1 MKKADYFL
9 YGIVLFGWSTSWL
22 PLKAQI
28 GSVDPEISI
37 LWRFTIALIICFIIT
52 KLQKLSLIFP
62 LKVHFKMAL
71 MGFFMFSTNFTL
83 FYYAS
88 EHVASGLLAVVWS
101 MTSII
106 NIFMVAIITR
116 SKPNY
121 FQLLA
126 SAIGLFGI
134 TLIFIPELKISKLA
148 LESLIMCIVGTISFC
163 LGNLVSRSLQ
173 NENIPVMS
181 SNSYGMLY
189 GCFVL
194 IIYALIL
201 DHPFRISFE
210 TSYLAGLLWLSII
223 STVLTFT
230 CYLTLLGRIGAG
242 RVGYATIVFPIFALL
257 ISTIF
262 ENYVWTP
269 LAFVGVSLII
279 LGNLIMAKSN

>member
-1 MKKADYFL
+1 MKRIDYFL

-22 PLKAQI
+22 PLKGQI
-28 GSVDPEISI
+28 GSVDPEVSI
-37 LWRFTIALIICFIIT
+37 LWRFIIALIICFIIS
-52 KLQKLSLIFP
+52 KLQNLNLIFP
-62 LKVHFKMAL
+62 LKIHLKMAL

-101 MTSII
+101 MTSLI
-106 NIFMVAIITR
+106 NIFMVAVITR

-134 TLIFIPELKISKLA
+134 TLIFIPELQVSEFA
-148 LESLIMCIVGTISFC
+148 LESLIMCIIGTVSFC

-173 NENIPVMS
+173 NQNIPVMS
-181 SNSYGMLY
+181 ANSFGMLY

-201 DHPFRISFE
+201 DHPFRIAFE
-210 TSYLAGLLWLSII
+210 TSYLAGLLWLSVI
-223 STVLTFT
+223 STVLTFS

-269 LAFVGVSLII
+269 IAFVGVSLVI

>member
-1 MKKADYFL
+1 MKRADYLL
-9 YGIVLFGWSTSWL
+9 YAIVLFGWSTSWL
-22 PLKAQI
+22 PLKGQI

-37 LWRFTIALIICFIIT
+37 LWRFIIALIICFIIA
-52 KLQKLSLIFP
+52 KLQKLNLKFP
-62 LKVHFKMAL
+62 LEIHFKMAL

-106 NIFMVAIITR
+106 NIFMVAIITK
-116 SKPNY
+116 SKPNF

-134 TLIFIPELKISKLA
+134 TLIFIPELKVSELA
-148 LESLIMCIVGTISFC
+148 LESLIMCVIGTVSFSF
-163 LGNLVSRSLQ
+163 GNLVSRSLQ
-173 NENIPVMS
+173 NANVPVIS
-181 SNSYGMLY
+181 ANSFGILY

-201 DHPFRISFE
+201 DHPFKISFE
-210 TSYLAGLLWLSII
+210 TTYLAGLLWLSVI

-230 CYLTLLGRIGAG
+230 CYLTLLGRIGPG
-242 RVGYATIVFPIFALL
+242 RVGYATIVFPIFALI

-262 ENYVWTP
+262 ENYIWTP
-269 LAFVGVSLII
+269 LAFVGVSLVII
-279 LGNLIMAKSN
+279 GNLIMVKSN

>member
-1 MKKADYFL
+1 MKRADYFL
-9 YGIVLFGWSTSWL
+9 YSFIIFGWSTSWL
-22 PLKAQI
+22 PLKGQI

-37 LWRFTIALIICFIIT
+37 LWRFIIASVICFIIS
-52 KLQKLSLIFP
+52 KFQNLNLIFP
-62 LKVHFKMAL
+62 LKIHFKMAL

-126 SAIGLFGI
+126 SAIGLIGI
-134 TLIFIPELKISKLA
+134 TLIFIPELKVSELA
-148 LESLIMCIVGTISFC
+148 FESLIMCIIGTISFC
-163 LGNLVSRSLQ
+163 SGNLVSRSLQ

-181 SNSYGMLY
+181 ANSFGMLY

-194 IIYALIL
+194 IIYAFIL

-210 TSYLAGLLWLSII
+210 TPYLAGLLWLSII

-230 CYLTLLGRIGAG
+230 CYLTLLGRIGPG

-262 ENYVWTP
+262 EDYVWTP
-269 LAFVGVSLII
+269 IAFVGVGLVI
-279 LGNLIMAKSN
+279 LGNLIMTKSN

>member
-1 MKKADYFL
+1 MKRTDYLL

-22 PLKAQI
+22 PLKGQI

-37 LWRFTIALIICFIIT
+37 LWRFIIALMICFIIS
-52 KLQKLSLIFP
+52 KLQKLNLIFP
-62 LKVHFKMAL
+62 LKIHFKMAL

-106 NIFMVAIITR
+106 NIFMVAVITR

-134 TLIFIPELKISKLA
+134 TLIFIPELKVSELA
-148 LESLIMCIVGTISFC
+148 LESLLMCIIGTVSFC
-163 LGNLVSRSLQ
+163 SGNLVSRSLQ

-181 SNSYGMLY
+181 ANSFGMLY

-201 DHPFRISFE
+201 DHPFRISLE

-269 LAFVGVSLII
+269 LAFVGVSLVI

>member
-52 KLQKLSLIFP
+52 KLQKSSLIFP

-148 LESLIMCIVGTISFC
+148 FESLIMCIVGTISFC

>member
-1 MKKADYFL
+1 MKRTDYFL

-22 PLKAQI
+22 PLKGQI

-37 LWRFTIALIICFIIT
+37 LWRFIIALIICFIIS
-52 KLQKLSLIFP
+52 KLQKLNLNFP

-71 MGFFMFSTNFTL
+71 MGFFMFSSNFTL
-83 FYYAS
+83 FHYAS

-134 TLIFIPELKISKLA
+134 TLIFIPELKVSELA
-148 LESLIMCIVGTISFC
+148 LKSLIMCIIGTISFC
-163 LGNLVSRSLQ
+163 SGNLVSGSLQ
-173 NENIPVMS
+173 NEHIPVMS
-181 SNSYGMLY
+181 ANSFGMLY

-194 IIYALIL
+194 IIYALLL
-201 DHPFRISFE
+201 DHPFKISFE
-210 TSYLAGLLWLSII
+210 SSYVAGLLWLSVI

-262 ENYVWTP
+262 EDYVWTP
-269 LAFVGVSLII
+269 LAFVGVILVI
-279 LGNLIMAKSN
+279 LGNLIMTKSN

>member
-1 MKKADYFL
+1 MKRTDYFL

-22 PLKAQI
+22 PLKGQI

-37 LWRFTIALIICFIIT
+37 LWRFIIALIICFIIS
-52 KLQKLSLIFP
+52 KSQKLNLIFP
-62 LKVHFKMAL
+62 LKIHFKMAL

-106 NIFMVAIITR
+106 NIFMVAIVSK

-134 TLIFIPELKISKLA
+134 TLIFIPELKISELA
-148 LESLIMCIVGTISFC
+148 LESLIMCIIGTVSFC
-163 LGNLVSRSLQ
+163 SGNLVSQSLQ

-181 SNSYGMLY
+181 ANSFGMLY

-210 TSYLAGLLWLSII
+210 TSYLAGLLWLSVI

-230 CYLTLLGRIGAG
+230 CYLTLLGRIGPG
-242 RVGYATIVFPIFALL
+242 RVGYATIVFPIFALI

-269 LAFVGVSLII
+269 LAFIGVILVI
-279 LGNLIMAKSN
+279 LGNLIMTKSN

>member
-1 MKKADYFL
+1 MKRTDYFL

-22 PLKAQI
+22 PLKGQI

-37 LWRFTIALIICFIIT
+37 LWRFMIALIICFIIS
-52 KLQKLSLIFP
+52 KLQNLKLIFP
-62 LKVHFKMAL
+62 LKIHFKMAL

-116 SKPNY
+116 SKPDY
-121 FQLLA
+121 SQLLA
-126 SAIGLFGI
+126 SAIGLIGI
-134 TLIFIPELKISKLA
+134 TLIFIPELKVSELA
-148 LESLIMCIVGTISFC
+148 FESLIMCIIGTISFC
-163 LGNLVSRSLQ
+163 SGNLVSRSLQ

-181 SNSYGMLY
+181 ANSFGMLY

-194 IIYALIL
+194 IIYAFIL
-201 DHPFRISFE
+201 DHPFRVSFE
-210 TSYLAGLLWLSII
+210 TPYLAGLLWLSVI

-230 CYLTLLGRIGAG
+230 CYLTLLGRIGPG
-242 RVGYATIVFPIFALL
+242 RIGYATIVFPIFALL

-262 ENYVWTP
+262 EDYVWTP
-269 LAFVGVSLII
+269 IALVGVGLVI
-279 LGNLIMAKSN
+279 LGNLIMTKSN

>member
-1 MKKADYFL
+1 MKRADYLL
-9 YGIVLFGWSTSWL
+9 YAIVLFGWSTSWL
-22 PLKAQI
+22 PLKGQI

-37 LWRFTIALIICFIIT
+37 LWRFIIALIICFIIA
-52 KLQKLSLIFP
+52 KLQKLNLKFP
-62 LKVHFKMAL
+62 LKIHFKMAL

-134 TLIFIPELKISKLA
+134 TLIFIPELKVSELA
-148 LESLIMCIVGTISFC
+148 LESLIMCVIGTVSFSF
-163 LGNLVSRSLQ
+163 GNLVSRSLQ
-173 NENIPVMS
+173 NANVPVMS
-181 SNSYGMLY
+181 ANSFGILY

-210 TSYLAGLLWLSII
+210 TTYLAGLLWLSVI

-230 CYLTLLGRIGAG
+230 CYLTLLGRIGPG
-242 RVGYATIVFPIFALL
+242 RVGYATIVFPIFALI

-262 ENYVWTP
+262 ENYIWTP
-269 LAFVGVSLII
+269 LAFVGVSLVII
-279 LGNLIMAKSN
+279 GNLIMVKSN

>member
-1 MKKADYFL
+1 MKQTDYFL
-9 YGIVLFGWSTSWL
+9 YGIVLFGWSTSWF
-22 PLKAQI
+22 PLKGQI
-28 GSVDPEISI
+28 GSVYPEISI
-37 LWRFTIALIICFIIT
+37 LWRFIIALIICFIIS

-62 LKVHFKMAL
+62 LKIHFKMAL

-101 MTSII
+101 TTSII
-106 NIFMVAIITR
+106 NIFMVAIVTR

-134 TLIFIPELKISKLA
+134 TLIFIPELKISELA
-148 LESLIMCIVGTISFC
+148 LESLIMCIIGTVSFC
-163 LGNLVSRSLQ
+163 SGNLVSRSLQ

-181 SNSYGMLY
+181 ANSFGMLY

-210 TSYLAGLLWLSII
+210 TSYLAGLLWLSVI

-230 CYLTLLGRIGAG
+230 CYLTLLGRIGPG
-242 RVGYATIVFPIFALL
+242 RVGYATIVFPIFALI

-269 LAFVGVSLII
+269 LAFIGVILVI
-279 LGNLIMAKSN
+279 LGNLIMTKSN

>member
-1 MKKADYFL
+1 MKRIDYFL

-22 PLKAQI
+22 PLKGQI
-28 GSVDPEISI
+28 GSVDPEVSI
-37 LWRFTIALIICFIIT
+37 LWRFIIALIICFIIS
-52 KLQKLSLIFP
+52 KLQNLNLIFP
-62 LKVHFKMAL
+62 LKIHLKMAL

-101 MTSII
+101 MTSLI
-106 NIFMVAIITR
+106 NIFMVAVITR

-134 TLIFIPELKISKLA
+134 TLIFIPELQVSEFA
-148 LESLIMCIVGTISFC
+148 LESLIMCIIGTVSFC

-173 NENIPVMS
+173 NQNIPVMS
-181 SNSYGMLY
+181 ANSFGMLY

-194 IIYALIL
+194 IIYALLL
-201 DHPFRISFE
+201 DHPFGFSFE

-269 LAFVGVSLII
+269 LAFVGVSLVI
-279 LGNLIMAKSN
+279 LGNLIMTKSN

>member
-1 MKKADYFL
+1 
-9 YGIVLFGWSTSWL
+9 
-22 PLKAQI
+22 
-28 GSVDPEISI
+28 
-37 LWRFTIALIICFIIT
+37 
-52 KLQKLSLIFP
+52 
-62 LKVHFKMAL
+62 MAL
-71 MGFFMFSTNFTL
+71 MGFFMFSSNFTL

-88 EHVASGLLAVVWS
+88 EHIASGLLAVVWS

-134 TLIFIPELKISKLA
+134 TLIFIPELKVSELA
-148 LESLIMCIVGTISFC
+148 FESLIMCIIGTISFC
-163 LGNLVSRSLQ
+163 SGNLVSRSLQ

-181 SNSYGMLY
+181 ANSFGMLY

-194 IIYALIL
+194 IIYAFIL

-210 TSYLAGLLWLSII
+210 TPYLVGLLWLSVI

-230 CYLTLLGRIGAG
+230 CYLTLLGRIGPG
-242 RVGYATIVFPIFALL
+242 RIGYATIVFPIFALL

-262 ENYVWTP
+262 EDYVWTP
-269 LAFVGVSLII
+269 IAFVGVGLVI
-279 LGNLIMAKSN
+279 LGNLIMTKSN

>member
-1 MKKADYFL
+1 MKRADYFL
-9 YGIVLFGWSTSWL
+9 YCIVLFGWSTSWL
-22 PLKAQI
+22 PLKGQI

-37 LWRFTIALIICFIIT
+37 LWRFIIALIICFIIS
-52 KLQKLSLIFP
+52 KLQNLNLIFP
-62 LKVHFKMAL
+62 LKIHFKMAL

-126 SAIGLFGI
+126 SAIGLIGI
-134 TLIFIPELKISKLA
+134 TLIFIPELKVSELA
-148 LESLIMCIVGTISFC
+148 FESLIMCIIGTISFC
-163 LGNLVSRSLQ
+163 SGNLVSRSLQ

-181 SNSYGMLY
+181 ANSFGMLY

-194 IIYALIL
+194 IIYAFIL
-201 DHPFRISFE
+201 DHPFRISLE
-210 TSYLAGLLWLSII
+210 TPYLAGLLWLSVI

-230 CYLTLLGRIGAG
+230 CYLTLLGRIGPG

-269 LAFVGVSLII
+269 LALVGVSLVI
-279 LGNLIMAKSN
+279 LGNLIMTKSN

>member
-1 MKKADYFL
+1 MKRADYFL
-9 YGIVLFGWSTSWL
+9 YGVVLFGWSTSWL
-22 PLKAQI
+22 PLRGQI

-37 LWRFTIALIICFIIT
+37 LWRFIIALVICFIIS
-52 KLQKLSLIFP
+52 KFQKLSLIFP
-62 LKVHFKMAL
+62 LRIHCKMAL

-88 EHVASGLLAVVWS
+88 AHIASGLLAVVWS

-106 NIFMVAIITR
+106 NIFMVAITTR
-116 SKPNY
+116 SKPHY
-121 FQLLA
+121 FELLA

-134 TLIFIPELKISKLA
+134 ALIFIPELKVSELA
-148 LESLIMCIVGTISFC
+148 LDSLLMCIFGTISFC
-163 LGNLVSRSLQ
+163 FGNLVSRSLQ

-181 SNSYGMLY
+181 ANSFGMLY

-201 DHPFRISFE
+201 DHPFRISFD

-223 STVLTFT
+223 STVLTFS
-230 CYLTLLGRIGAG
+230 CYLTLLGRIGPG

-262 ENYVWTP
+262 ENYTWTP
-269 LAFVGVSLII
+269 LAFIGIFFVI
-279 LGNLIMAKSN
+279 LGNLIMTKLY